1 MLPRLDLTGVDVGKI
16 NASPDHQVGVHSML
30 LYQKKKKK
38 KKKSKHKNLFLV
50 CSPTS
55 HSKI

>member
-38 KKKSKHKNLFLV
+38 KKKKKKQAQKLVSCLF
-50 CSPTS
+50 S
-55 HSKI
+55 HIA

>member
-30 LYQKKKKK
+30 LYQIKKKKK
-38 KKKSKHKNLFLV
+38 KKEKKQAQKLVSCLF
-50 CSPTS
+50 S
-55 HSKI
+55 HIA

>member
-38 KKKSKHKNLFLV
+38 KKSKLKNWFLV

>member
-38 KKKSKHKNLFLV
+38 SKLKNWFLV
-50 CSPTS
+50 CSPIS

>member
-38 KKKSKHKNLFLV
+38 KKQAQKLVSCLF
-50 CSPTS
+50 S
-55 HSKI
+55 HIA

>member
-16 NASPDHQVGVHSML
+16 NASPDHQVGVHSIL

-38 KKKSKHKNLFLV
+38 KKKSKQKNWFLV

>member
-38 KKKSKHKNLFLV
+38 KKKKNWFLV

>member
-16 NASPDHQVGVHSML
+16 NASPDHQVGLHSML

-38 KKKSKHKNLFLV
+38 KKQAQKLVSCLF
-50 CSPTS
+50 S
-55 HSKI
+55 HIA

>member
-16 NASPDHQVGVHSML
+16 NASPDHQFGVHSLL

-38 KKKSKHKNLFLV
+38 KKLKNWFLV

>member
-38 KKKSKHKNLFLV
+38 KKKLKNWFLV